1 MERDKKIC
9 EYIKSLNST
18 AGYKIFK
25 PQALLPE
32 FYFKSKKLQTSN
44 SSPLLNKTLPPLK
57 NQPSKTFMTQ
67 LPNISKNKKTS
78 FTKIFA
84 TCLKNK
90 EEREYSE
97 VIEVAKWLRD
107 VIFFY
112 PMSRVKLQKMGKV
125 LSAKHYR
132 RGEYL
137 YLSNHPLQYLYI
149 ILNGDIDIIL
159 NNKKVDVRSLRDVVG
174 ENGLLDKT
182 NSQCSAR
189 ASTEVHVLYINIT
202 TFYGLLG
209 SDQMKYSLDLMKIL
223 RNVELFS
230 SVSTMKLS
238 SLANRL
244 KLINVTKGS
253 IIYNYRQNPVSFFIL
268 TNGMV
273 HEKIKTFSDVEDIK
287 ELKPGD
293 HFGSRDLI
301 FKCPRRSNA
310 VAASNCVLYEVPRMS
325 NAVAASNCVLY
336 EVPISVF
343 NMYLPKFAG
352 VYDEDINNET
362 VGSGNGSRVGSRDT
376 NSANKTFSEASRR
389 VERMSGAASRG
400 LSRMDKITRIIV
412 DREDEFD

>member
-18 AGYKIFK
+18 AGFKIFK

-32 FYFKSKKLQTSN
+32 FYFKSKKLQTSE
-44 SSPLLNKTLPPLK
+44 SSPLLNKTLPSIK

-112 PMSRVKLQKMGKV
+112 SMSRVKLQKMGKV

-132 RGEYL
+132 RGDYL
-137 YLSNHPLQYLYI
+137 YIKSQPLNNLYI
-149 ILNGDIDIIL
+149 ILNGDIDIIS
-159 NNKKVDVRSLRDVVG
+159 NNKKIDVRSLRDVVG

-182 NSQCSAR
+182 NSQSSAR
-189 ASTEVHVLYINIT
+189 ASTDVHVLYISIT

-209 SDQMKYSLDLMKIL
+209 SDQMKYTLDLMKIL
-223 RNVELFS
+223 RNVELFAS
-230 SVSTMKLS
+230 ISTMKLS

-244 KLINVTKGS
+244 KLIDAPKGTV
-253 IIYNYRQNPVSFFIL
+253 IYNYRQIPVSFFIL
-268 TNGMV
+268 TNGIV
-273 HEKIKTFSDVEDIK
+273 HEKIKTYSDVDDVK
-287 ELKPGD
+287 ELRPGD

-301 FKCPRRSNA
+301 FSCPRRSNA
-310 VAASNCVLYEVPRMS
+310 IAASNCVLYEVPM
-325 NAVAASNCVLY
+325 
-336 EVPISVF
+336 SVF
-343 NMYLPKFAG
+343 NMYLPKFAN
-352 VYDEDINNET
+352 VYEEET
-362 VGSGNGSRVGSRDT
+362 NTDVAGSRNGSRVGSRDT
-376 NSANKTFSEASRR
+376 SSANKTFSEASRKM
-389 VERMSGAASRG
+389 ERTSGAASRG

-412 DREDEFD
+412 DREEEFD